1 MGGFTPRRAQRKFRV
16 CPVVS
21 GLQVCDH
28 LYVKASVLIV
38 DDHPAFRASA
48 RSLLEGEGYEVVA
61 ETDSG
66 ESAVELAFELAPDVV
81 LLDVALPDLSGLEV
95 AERLADS
102 ASKVVLVSSR
112 DPRDF
117 GARFLRTSAVGFIP
131 KDNLSGETLKELLE
145 GSS

>member
-1 MGGFTPRRAQRKFRV
+1 M
-16 CPVVS
+16 
-21 GLQVCDH
+21 CDDPC
-28 LYVKASVLIV
+28 VKASVLIV

-66 ESAVELAFELAPDVV
+66 ESAIELALELAPDVV

-95 AERLADS
+95 AERLAES
-102 ASKVVLVSSR
+102 RSKVVLVSSR

-117 GARFLRTSAVGFIP
+117 GARFRRTSAVGFIP

-145 GSS
+145 ESS

>member
-1 MGGFTPRRAQRKFRV
+1 VVFRV
-16 CPVVS
+16 S
-21 GLQVCDH
+21 VCDDWH
-28 LYVKASVLIV
+28 VAATVLIV

-61 ETDSG
+61 EADSG
-66 ESAVELAFELAPDVV
+66 ESAIELALELGPDVV

-95 AERLADS
+95 AERLAES
-102 ASKVVLVSSR
+102 RSKVVLVSSR

-117 GARFLRTSAVGFIP
+117 GARFRRTSAVGFIP
-131 KDNLSGETLKELLE
+131 KDSLSGETLKELLQ